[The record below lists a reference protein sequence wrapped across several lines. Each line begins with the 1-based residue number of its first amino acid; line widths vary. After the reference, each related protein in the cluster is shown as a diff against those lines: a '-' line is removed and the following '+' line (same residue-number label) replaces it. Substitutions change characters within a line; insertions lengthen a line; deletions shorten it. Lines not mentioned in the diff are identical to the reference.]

1 MPCNFLPDACF
12 LDPFPKVQVADVVM
26 RQFEHTLIKVVIA
39 RLTNQTD
46 KGVVQRND
54 YPAAAAVVFRLLLLE
69 TQRLCGVIHIAI
81 CEQACVTPTHPG
93 I

>member
-1 MPCNFLPDACF
+1 MPCDFLLDAGL
-12 LDPFPKVQVADVVM
+12 LDPFPKIQVADVVM
-26 RQFEHTLIKVVIA
+26 RQLEYTFIKVVVI

-54 YPAAAAVVFRLLLLE
+54 YPAPAAVVFRLLLLKSE
-69 TQRLCGVIHIAI
+69 RLGRVIHISI
-81 CEQACVTPTHPG
+81 CELVCVASTHPG